1 MLFSKKENITVD
13 NSIIWKIFWFEIE
26 KYINFILF
34 DLQIITIDFNPKTIE
49 FWMNQNK
56 YNSFFH
62 LIKN

>member
-34 DLQIITIDFNPKTIE
+34 DLPIITIDFNQKTIE
-49 FWMNQNK
+49 F
-56 YNSFFH
+56 
-62 LIKN
+62 